1 MSHTPGPWRYRAK
14 SGSIHLCGTD
24 GRTYG
29 KLVLAPQ
36 YEYDS
41 GCDIKVSD
49 DDLNLILAAPDLLE
63 ALKIVLPLL
72 PLLKIV
78 LPFAGHELDMT
89 IPKDYLKAM
98 EECVGVAR
106 AAISKAEGDPNATP

>member
-1 MSHTPGPWRYRAK
+1 MSHTPGPWLYRAK

-49 DDLNLILAAPDLLE
+49 DDLNLILAAPDLL
-63 ALKIVLPLL
+63 AA
-72 PLLKIV
+72 LKIV
-78 LPFAGHELDMT
+78 LPFAEHELAMA
-89 IPKDYLKAM
+89 IPKDYRKAM
-98 EECVGVAR
+98 EERVEAAH
-106 AAISKAEGDPNATP
+106 AAISKAEGQLP